1 MTTTLGQTYL
11 FKVAKTT
18 HFGAYLAAN
27 ELGEVLLPNKHGGNN
42 VSEGQV
48 VEVFLYLDSEGR
60 PIATTQKPKIQV
72 GAFAFLRAAASTPVG
87 MFLDWGLDKELLV
100 PFGEQHKPMEV
111 GHSYIVYCY
120 IDRMDGRI
128 TASSKIDK
136 FLPDDR
142 PHTFKARQEVDL
154 IIANST
160 NLGFKAIVD
169 NSHWG
174 VLYQAEV
181 FQRLSFGQRIKG
193 FIKHVRPDG
202 KIDLSLQ
209 GGQQTRDKYAE
220 TIVAYLKRHQGFAPL
235 HDKTDPKDIAAAFGI
250 SKAAFKKTIG
260 NLYKK
265 GVIVIQKDGIKL
277 LDENK

>member
-120 IDRMDGRI
+120 IDRIDGRI

>member
-1 MTTTLGQTYL
+1 MTTSLGQTYL

-27 ELGEVLLPNKHGGNN
+27 ELGEILLPNKNGGNK

-48 VEVFLYLDSEGR
+48 IEVFIYLDSEDR
-60 PIATTQKPKIQV
+60 PIATTQKPKIRV
-72 GAFAFLRAAASTPVG
+72 GEFAYLKAVASTPVG
-87 MFLDWGLDKELLV
+87 MFLDWGLDKDLLV

-111 GHSYIVYCY
+111 GHSYIVHCY
-120 IDRMDGRI
+120 LDRIDGRV

-136 FLPDDR
+136 FLSDDR
-142 PHTFKARQEVDL
+142 AHSFQVRQEVNL
-154 IIANST
+154 LVANST
-160 NLGFKAIVD
+160 NLGFKTIVD

-174 VLYQAEV
+174 VLYQSEV
-181 FQRLSFGQRIKG
+181 FQRLSFGQTIKG
-193 FIKHVRPDG
+193 VIKHIRPDG
-202 KIDLSLQ
+202 KIDVSLQ
-209 GGQQTRDKYAE
+209 AGQQTRDKHAE
-220 TIVAYLKRHQGFAPL
+220 TIVAYLKKHHGFAPL
-235 HDKTDPKDIAAAFGI
+235 HDKTDPKDIAVAFGI

-277 LDENK
+277 LDEK